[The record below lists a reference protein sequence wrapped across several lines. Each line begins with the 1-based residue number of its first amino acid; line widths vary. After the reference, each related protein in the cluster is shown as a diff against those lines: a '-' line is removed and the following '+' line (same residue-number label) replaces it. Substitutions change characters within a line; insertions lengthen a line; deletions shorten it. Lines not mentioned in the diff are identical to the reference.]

1 MDAELVI
8 IPIRYRNNDGEPTI
22 FDDAI
27 LDYVVDYTIK
37 LEHSAMK
44 IMGSIKISPTADN
57 PLSGM
62 DPISKGSSIVIGH
75 RLEVVKN
82 EDGKINSYQY
92 AVIGVPILTA
102 TWIFKLGNY
111 AAE

>member
-1 MDAELVI
+1 ML
-8 IPIRYRNNDGEPTI
+8 I
-22 FDDAI
+22 FFGI

-82 EDGKINSYQY
+82 EDGKIFIKRLDD
-92 AVIGVPILTA
+92 VI
-102 TWIFKLGNY
+102 
-111 AAE
+111 